1 VNILALGKFD
11 LKLDDKKKKK
21 IESASTQLWPTP
33 ISLFQRFSTVPSDR
47 TMSTPEKTL
56 TPKELKALRR
66 AEKVAQRN
74 AEGGGKPQDQRPP
87 KDAHPKGPSKQQ
99 IQQQQKKT
107 AASAAAANAAFNDN
121 SAAPAQTLSRKTTL
135 FGHLEQA
142 VKVSSAA
149 AHKDVHP
156 TILFLALQIS
166 SFKVV
171 GSYAR
176 CRAMLIAFKD
186 VIRDYETPEGTTLSR
201 HLTNHL
207 SHQIEHLK
215 SARPL
220 SVSMG
225 NAIRWL
231 KLEIT
236 QLDIDLSDADAK
248 DFLNEQID
256 TFIRVRLEYADR
268 VIVETGVN
276 SINDGDVILTYA
288 SSNVVKATLIAAHEQ
303 GKNFKVVVVDS
314 RPLFEGKPLVRE
326 LAKAGIS
333 ATYTLISGL
342 SYVLKDVTTV
352 FLGAHAMLS
361 NGMLYNR
368 VGSGVIALSAYT
380 RNIPVVVLCESIKFS
395 DRVLLDSVTVNELGS
410 PVDLTNLSIDPAAGT
425 KIPSKNLEK
434 WEEEPKLSILNILY
448 DVSPPT
454 FIKKVITEVGSLA
467 PSSVPVVLREYKSG
481 Y

>member
-1 VNILALGKFD
+1 
-11 LKLDDKKKKK
+11 
-21 IESASTQLWPTP
+21 
-33 ISLFQRFSTVPSDR
+33 
-47 TMSTPEKTL
+47 MSTEKKL
-56 TPKELKALRR
+56 SAKELKALRR
-66 AEKVAQRN
+66 AEKVAGRGPDAN
-74 AEGGGKPQDQRPP
+74 ARPDRP
-87 KDAHPKGPSKQQ
+87 KEQKAPRP
-99 IQQQQKKT
+99 QQQQGHPQQQAQK
-107 AASAAAANAAFNDN
+107 
-121 SAAPAQTLSRKTTL
+121 AAPATVAPPVLAKKVSL
-135 FGHLEQA
+135 FGHLEEA
-142 VKVSSAA
+142 TKITSAA

-156 TILFLALQIS
+156 TILYLALQIS

-171 GSYAR
+171 GSYER
-176 CRAMLIAFKD
+176 CKAMLIAFKD

-207 SHQIEHLK
+207 SHQIDHIK

-236 QLDIDLSDADAK
+236 NLGIDLTDAEAK
-248 DFLNEQID
+248 DNLLEQID
-256 TFIRVRLEYADR
+256 NFIRIRLEYADR
-268 VIVETGVN
+268 VIVETAVN

-303 GKNFKVVVVDS
+303 GKKFRVVIVDS
-314 RPLFEGKPLVRE
+314 RPLFEGKPLARE
-326 LAKAGIS
+326 LAEAGIS
-333 ATYTLISGL
+333 ATYVLITGL
-342 SYVLKDVTTV
+342 AFALKDVTCV

-368 VGSGVIALSAYT
+368 VGTGQIALSAYT
-380 RNIPVVVLCESIKFS
+380 KNIPVVVLCESIKFS
-395 DRVLLDSVTVNELGS
+395 DRVLLDSVTFNELGS
-410 PVDLTNLSIDPAAGT
+410 PNALTNLSIDPEGSEV
-425 KIPSKNLEK
+425 PSPALQN
-434 WEEEPKLSILNILY
+434 WRDEPNLNILQLLY

-454 FIKKVITEVGSLA
+454 FIKKVITEVGSLP

>member
-1 VNILALGKFD
+1 
-11 LKLDDKKKKK
+11 
-21 IESASTQLWPTP
+21 
-33 ISLFQRFSTVPSDR
+33 
-47 TMSTPEKTL
+47 MSTSEKKL

-66 AEKVAQRN
+66 AEKVAGRAADGQSR
-74 AEGGGKPQDQRPP
+74 PQDQRPP
-87 KDAHPKGPSKQQ
+87 PKDGQHKGPSKQQ
-99 IQQQQKKT
+99 QQQQQKKNVT
-107 AASAAAANAAFNDN
+107 GPSTTT
-121 SAAPAQTLSRKTTL
+121 PAIPVLEKTIAL
-135 FGHLEQA
+135 FGHLEEA
-142 VKVSSAA
+142 RKITSAA

-156 TILFLALQIS
+156 SVLYLALQIS

-171 GSYAR
+171 GSYER
-176 CRAMLIAFKD
+176 CKSMLIAFKD
-186 VIRDYETPEGTTLSR
+186 VIRDYETPEGTTLTR
-201 HLTNHL
+201 NLTNHL

-236 QLDIDLSDADAK
+236 NLGIDLTDAEAK
-248 DFLNEQID
+248 DNLLEQID
-256 TFIRVRLEYADR
+256 NFIRVRLEYADR

-288 SSNVVKATLIAAHEQ
+288 SSHVVKATLIAAHEQ
-303 GKNFKVVVVDS
+303 GRNFRVVVVDS

-326 LAKAGIS
+326 LAQAGIS
-333 ATYTLISGL
+333 VTYVLITGL
-342 SYVLKDVTTV
+342 SYALKDVTTV

-368 VGSGVIALSAYT
+368 VGSGMIALSAYSK
-380 RNIPVVVLCESIKFS
+380 NIPVVVLCESIKFS
-395 DRVLLDSVTVNELGS
+395 DRVLLDSVTFNELGS
-410 PVDLTNLSIDPAAGT
+410 PSALTNLSIDPLGPE
-425 KIPSKNLEK
+425 IPSPALQT
-434 WEEEPKLSILNILY
+434 WRDEPKLNILQVLY

-454 FIKKVITEVGSLA
+454 FIKKVITEVGSLP